1 MSINTMGNGRRDWKQ
16 TARRT
21 SAMNTPEYLR
31 VMAERSLAILGLQ
44 DFAYVTRVVVDG
56 ENVYSI
62 RAADGTMIDVKND
75 RDLAFAAARQYDLE
89 PVSVH

>member
-1 MSINTMGNGRRDWKQ
+1 
-16 TARRT
+16 
-21 SAMNTPEYLR
+21 MNTADYQR
-31 VMAERSLAILGLQ
+31 IMSARDLAILGLR
-44 DFAYVTRVVVDG
+44 DLAYVTRVVVDG

-62 RAADGTMIDVKND
+62 RAADGTMIDVKDD